1 MIQSALSV
9 HSNLARLS
17 QSAIFHLPSD
27 ERATA
32 HWPFETFGSP
42 AAQLVKSKLVCHV
55 WPVRLP
61 SALIQAG
68 PVIPAALSAFTTAWV
83 SAWLRGAANIQL
95 APGSVTSVRQI
106 SCIASILVLIVLAAL
121 ALITCT
127 APKSC
132 LAQTTARGCE
142 QLSATHCPLILILAQ
157 FFAPSFAGSPLAQLG
172 PNKCVMP
179 RLNTHTPSLATADP
193 RSDTDTGGYTPL
205 SLSKPLIH
213 TRPPSGMTASNACFC
228 SKFIGAANE

>member
-1 MIQSALSV
+1 MIQLALSV

-61 SALIQAG
+61 SALIQAD
-68 PVIPAALSAFTTAWV
+68 PVIPAALSAFTTAWF

-95 APGSVTSVRQI
+95 APGSVTCVRQI
-106 SCIASILVLIVLAAL
+106 SCIASILVLIVLAVL
-121 ALITCT
+121 ALITCA

-142 QLSATHCPLILILAQ
+142 QLSATHCPLALILAQ
-157 FFAPSFAGSPLAQLG
+157 FFAPSLAGSPLAQLG

-179 RLNTHTPSLATADP
+179 RLNTQTPSFAVGFGEP
-193 RSDTDTGGYTPL
+193 GGYIPL

-213 TRPPSGMTASNACFC
+213 TMPPLGMTASNACFC
-228 SKFIGAANE
+228 SRLIGAAN